1 MTDITDPLVYDEN
14 DVQISAPKTYA
25 AGIPAVLVSL
35 RHGLEQMG
43 PVRTARTLSKLNQ
56 RHGFD
61 CPGCAWPETPGHRKL
76 AEFCENGAKAV
87 AEEATTRTVD
97 PDFFARHS
105 VPELLERTDYW
116 LGRQGR
122 LTHPMIVR
130 PGSEHYEPI
139 GWDEAYS
146 MIAEHLRALPDPNEA
161 VFYTSGRTSNEA
173 AFVYQLMIRAFGT
186 NNMPDCSNMCH
197 ESSGTALS
205 ETIGIGKGSV
215 SVTDLEHA
223 DLILIAGQNPGTNHP
238 RMLSVLEKA
247 KANGAKVIAINPL
260 PEAGLLRFKDPQ
272 KVHGVVGH
280 GAAIADEFLQIRLGG
295 DQALF
300 QGLAKLLLEEEDRH
314 PGTVLDRDFL
324 DTACTGFD
332 QWAEHIRTVDLGT
345 VLTATG
351 LTREQ
356 LDTTAAALIES
367 KATIICWAMGLTQ
380 HTHGVA
386 TIEDAV
392 ALLLM
397 RGMIGTPGAG
407 VCPVRGHS
415 NVQGDRTMGIW
426 EKVPESFLTA
436 LDDEFGLTSPRA
448 HGYDAVEAIRAMRDG
463 AASVFMAMGGNFL
476 SATPDT
482 AVTAAALRTCALT
495 VQVSTKL
502 NRSHLV
508 HGTTGIILPSLGRT
522 DTDIRAG
529 RKQLVTV
536 EDSMSVVH
544 LSRGGLTPA
553 SAHLRSEVAIVCEL
567 AQHLFGSEHSVP
579 WARFADDYDSIRD
592 AIARVIPGFEDFNTR
607 VRQPDGFVLPHPPR
621 DERRFTTATGKATF
635 VVNDLHWLPVP
646 EGRVILQ
653 TLRSHDQY
661 NTTIYGLDDRYR
673 GITAGR
679 RVLFI
684 NARDIDTLGFVP
696 GQRVDLVSEWT
707 RPDGTVEERR
717 AEDFRLVPYPTP
729 IGNVAAYYPETN
741 PLVPLDHVARKSN
754 TPVSKAITIRLEP
767 HARSE
772 DVPEIS
778 RRELDPTPT

>member
-1 MTDITDPLVYDEN
+1 MTDTDPLVYDEK
-14 DVQISAPKTYA
+14 DVQVSAPKTYA

-43 PVRTARTLSKLNQ
+43 PVRTARTLAKLNQ

-97 PDFFARHS
+97 PDFFARHA

-130 PGSEHYEPI
+130 PGSKHYEPI
-139 GWDEAYS
+139 GWDEAYAV
-146 MIAEHLRALPDPNEA
+146 IADHLRALPDPDRA
-161 VFYTSGRTSNEA
+161 IFYTSGRTSNEA

-197 ESSGTALS
+197 ESSGTALA

-247 KANGAKVIAINPL
+247 KAHGARIIAINPL

-314 PGTVLDRDFL
+314 PGSVLDRDFL

-332 QWAEHIRTVDLGT
+332 QWCEHIRAVNLDT
-345 VLTATG
+345 VLEATG
-351 LTREQ
+351 LSRAQ
-356 LDTTAAALIES
+356 LDATAAALIAS

-386 TIEDAV
+386 TIQDAV

-436 LDDEFGLTSPRA
+436 LDDEFGITCPRA
-448 HGYDAVEAIRAMRDG
+448 HGLDAVEAIRAMRDG
-463 AASVFMAMGGNFL
+463 HASVFMAMGGNFL

-482 AVTAAALRTCALT
+482 EVTTAALRTCALT

-508 HGTTGIILPSLGRT
+508 HGATGIILPSLGRT

-529 RKQLVTV
+529 RKQVVTV

-567 AQHLFGSEHSVP
+567 AQHLLGPTYPIP